1 MHRRSI
7 RPASPAVLALVAV
20 AAAAF
25 GFAPVAGAQP
35 PHASGDPDTP
45 AMSVVRRDLD
55 RILTAPTLRLWLV
68 GGAAALA
75 AHGEENPDR
84 AEQALGRGLIDGPA
98 DVGNE
103 YGSGLVL
110 GGLSLLALGAGQ
122 LAGDANLRSTGS
134 EMARSLVYTSV
145 VVTALKRGVNRTRPD
160 GASYSFPS
168 GHTAVAFA
176 MAPIL
181 SRRYGRAAAI
191 PAYALAVATG
201 LGRMEERRHYLSDV
215 LVGAAI
221 GLSIGR
227 AVAGPNENAA
237 TPRFLVGPGGA
248 QVAVSF

>member
-1 MHRRSI
+1 MHRRPI
-7 RPASPAVLALVAV
+7 RSAPPAVLALVAC
-20 AAAAF
+20 AAF
-25 GFAPVAGAQP
+25 GLAPAAPAAAQASC
-35 PHASGDPDTP
+35 ASGDPDIP
-45 AMSVVRRDLD
+45 AMGVVRRDLD

-68 GGAAALA
+68 GSATALA

-84 AEQALGRGLIDGPA
+84 AEQALDHRLIDGPA
-98 DVGNE
+98 DIGNE
-103 YGSGLVL
+103 YGSGVVL

-122 LAGDANLRSTGS
+122 LSGDANLRSTGS
-134 EMARSLVYTSV
+134 EMARSLAYTSV
-145 VVTALKRGVNRTRPD
+145 VVSALKRGVNRTRPD
-160 GASYSFPS
+160 GARYSFPS

-181 SRRYGRAAAI
+181 ARRYGRAAAI

-248 QVAVSF
+248 QVAVNF